1 MLGKIAGAYLG
12 NKLAGRNEGVRG
24 ALLGYGAT
32 AIARRG
38 LGPLGVA
45 LALGW
50 GGKKLY
56 DRYQSRRSS
65 PHYPTSATPGGAGG
79 VRSHSL

>member
-1 MLGKIAGAYLG
+1 MLGKIAGAFIG
-12 NKLAGRNEGVRG
+12 NKLAGRNEGVKG
-24 ALLGYGAT
+24 ALLGYGTT
-32 AIARRG
+32 AIAKRG

-56 DRYQSRRSS
+56 DKYQGRKTRPS
-65 PHYPTSATPGGAGG
+65 YPASATPGGHSELE
-79 VRSHSL
+79 VR

>member
-1 MLGKIAGAYLG
+1 MLGKIAGAFIG
-12 NKLAGRNEGVRG
+12 NKMAGRNDGVKG

-56 DRYQSRRSS
+56 DKYQSRKTR
-65 PHYPTSATPGGAGG
+65 PTYPADATPGT
-79 VRSHSL
+79 RYS

>member
-1 MLGKIAGAYLG
+1 MLAKLAGAFLGKR
-12 NKLAGRNEGVRG
+12 LAGRNDGVKG

-38 LGPLGVA
+38 LGPLGMAV
-45 LALGW
+45 ALGW

-56 DRYQSRRSS
+56 DRYQARKTS
-65 PHYPTSATPGGAGG
+65 PSYPASATPGGGSPRTHG
-79 VRSHSL
+79 V